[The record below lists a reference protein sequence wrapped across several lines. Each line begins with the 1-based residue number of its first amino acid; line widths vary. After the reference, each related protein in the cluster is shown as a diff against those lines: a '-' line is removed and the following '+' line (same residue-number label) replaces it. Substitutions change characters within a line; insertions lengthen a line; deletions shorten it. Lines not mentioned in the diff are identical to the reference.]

1 MTLFFPTP
9 FARTGYEVT
18 SEPVKPPQRWY
29 KILYVQ
35 TILAVILG
43 IAVGAFFP
51 NIGKQLKPLSDGFI
65 ALIKM
70 MIGPIIFCTVVHGI
84 ASLGDLRRLGRLG
97 LKAFLYFEVVS
108 TIALVVGLLVVN
120 LLKPGEG
127 FTAAG
132 ESFHA
137 EANEISTSQTA
148 AQPSKDQTTVDF
160 FLHIIPKTFVSA
172 FVSGDLLQVLLIS
185 ILVAV
190 SILSMGELGE
200 PALRSIEYVTQIFF
214 GVMNIVVRVAPL
226 GALGAMSYTVS
237 LHGIGTL
244 ERLLLL
250 MVGFYVTSALFILV
264 VLGGIAWFSGFSIF
278 RFLVFIREEIILVL
292 GTSSSE
298 TALPGLMKKTQ
309 ELGCSKA
316 TVQFVIPTGYSFNL
330 DGTNI
335 YMSMAAIFL
344 AQATNTTLTLWEQVS
359 LLAIAMLTSKG
370 ASGVTG
376 AGFVTLAATLQVV
389 PRIPIEALPLLLGID
404 RFMSECRAITNFI
417 GNGVA
422 TIVISRWEKE
432 LTAETLRENL
442 QK

>member
-1 MTLFFPTP
+1 MNEST
-9 FARTGYEVT
+9 
-18 SEPVKPPQRWY
+18 KPPQPWY

-35 TILAVILG
+35 TILAVLIG
-43 IAVGAFFP
+43 IAIGCFFP
-51 NIGKQLKPLSDGFI
+51 AFGKQLKPLSDGFI

-84 ASLGDLRRLGRLG
+84 ASIGDLRRLGRLG
-97 LKAFLYFEVVS
+97 GKAFLYFEVVS

-120 LLKPGEG
+120 TLRPGDG
-127 FTAAG
+127 FTAPG
-132 ESFHA
+132 ESIHV
-137 EANEISTSQTA
+137 EAKDVA
-148 AQPSKDQTTVDF
+148 ASESAIQAAKKQTTADF
-160 FLHIIPKTFVSA
+160 FLHIIPKTFLSA
-172 FVSGDLLQVLLIS
+172 FVEGELLQVLLIS

-190 SILSMGELGE
+190 SILAMGEQGE
-200 PALRSIEYVTQIFF
+200 PALRVVEVATQIFF
-214 GVMNIVVRVAPL
+214 GVMNLVVRLAPL
-226 GALGAMSYTVS
+226 GAFGAMGYTVS
-237 LHGIGTL
+237 LHGPAVL
-244 ERLLLL
+244 QKLLFL
-250 MVGFYVTSALFILV
+250 MVGFYLTSAIFIV
-264 VLGGIAWFSGFSIF
+264 CVLGAIAWFSGFSLF
-278 RFLVFIREEIILVL
+278 RFLYYIKEEIILVL

-309 ELGCSKA
+309 QLGCSKS

-344 AQATNTTLTLWEQVS
+344 AQATNTHLTLFEQCS
-359 LLAIAMLTSKG
+359 LLGIAMLTSKG

-389 PRIPIEALPLLLGID
+389 PRIPIDALPLLLGID

-422 TIVISRWEKE
+422 TVVISRWEKE
-432 LTAETLRENL
+432 LTSETLRKNL
-442 QK
+442 SSTAIEPMADP

>member
-148 AQPSKDQTTVDF
+148 AQPLS
-160 FLHIIPKTFVSA
+160 LIHI
-172 FVSGDLLQVLLIS
+172 
-185 ILVAV
+185 
-190 SILSMGELGE
+190 
-200 PALRSIEYVTQIFF
+200 
-214 GVMNIVVRVAPL
+214 
-226 GALGAMSYTVS
+226 
-237 LHGIGTL
+237 
-244 ERLLLL
+244 
-250 MVGFYVTSALFILV
+250 
-264 VLGGIAWFSGFSIF
+264 
-278 RFLVFIREEIILVL
+278 
-292 GTSSSE
+292 
-298 TALPGLMKKTQ
+298 
-309 ELGCSKA
+309 
-316 TVQFVIPTGYSFNL
+316 
-330 DGTNI
+330 
-335 YMSMAAIFL
+335 
-344 AQATNTTLTLWEQVS
+344 
-359 LLAIAMLTSKG
+359 
-370 ASGVTG
+370 
-376 AGFVTLAATLQVV
+376 
-389 PRIPIEALPLLLGID
+389 
-404 RFMSECRAITNFI
+404 
-417 GNGVA
+417 
-422 TIVISRWEKE
+422 
-432 LTAETLRENL
+432 
-442 QK
+442 

>member
-1 MTLFFPTP
+1 
-9 FARTGYEVT
+9 
-18 SEPVKPPQRWY
+18 
-29 KILYVQ
+29 
-35 TILAVILG
+35 
-43 IAVGAFFP
+43 
-51 NIGKQLKPLSDGFI
+51 
-65 ALIKM
+65 
-70 MIGPIIFCTVVHGI
+70 
-84 ASLGDLRRLGRLG
+84 
-97 LKAFLYFEVVS
+97 
-108 TIALVVGLLVVN
+108 
-120 LLKPGEG
+120 
-127 FTAAG
+127 
-132 ESFHA
+132 
-137 EANEISTSQTA
+137 
-148 AQPSKDQTTVDF
+148 
-160 FLHIIPKTFVSA
+160 
-172 FVSGDLLQVLLIS
+172 
-185 ILVAV
+185 
-190 SILSMGELGE
+190 MGERGE
-200 PALRSIEYVTQIFF
+200 PALRSIEYVTQIIF

-250 MVGFYVTSALFILV
+250 MVGFYLTSALFILV

-389 PRIPIEALPLLLGID
+389 PRIPMEALPLLLGID

-442 QK
+442 RK

>member
-1 MTLFFPTP
+1 P
-9 FARTGYEVT
+9 FARTDYEVT
-18 SEPVKPPQRWY
+18 SDTLKPPKRWY
-29 KILYVQ
+29 TSLYVQ
-35 TILAVILG
+35 TILAVLIG
-43 IAVGAFFP
+43 IAIGNFFP
-51 NIGKQLKPLSDGFI
+51 DIGKQLKPLSDGFI

-70 MIGPIIFCTVVHGI
+70 LIGPIIFCTVVHGI

-120 LLKPGEG
+120 VLKPGEG
-127 FTAAG
+127 FTAPG
-132 ESFHA
+132 ETFHA
-137 EANEISTSQTA
+137 EANEVSTTKTA
-148 AQPSKDQTTVDF
+148 VQPSKDQTSADF

-172 FVSGDLLQVLLIS
+172 FVSGDLLQVLLVSVLI
-185 ILVAV
+185 AV

-200 PALRSIEYVTQIFF
+200 PALRSIEYLTQIFF
-214 GVMNIVVRVAPL
+214 GVMNIVVRLAPL

-237 LHGIGTL
+237 LHGLGTL
-244 ERLLLL
+244 GRLLLL
-250 MVGFYVTSALFILV
+250 MVGFYLTSAFFIGV
-264 VLGGIAWFSGFSIF
+264 ILGGIAWFSGFSIF
-278 RFLVFIREEIILVL
+278 RFLYFIKEEILLVL

-298 TALPGLMKKTQ
+298 TGLPGLMKKTQ
-309 ELGCSKA
+309 ELGCSKS
-316 TVQFVIPTGYSFNL
+316 TVRFVIPTGYSFNL

-359 LLAIAMLTSKG
+359 LLAVSMLTSKG

-376 AGFVTLAATLQVV
+376 AGIVTLAATLQVV

-432 LTAETLRENL
+432 LDAETLRENL
-442 QK
+442 KR

>member
-1 MTLFFPTP
+1 LTDTIVRAP
-9 FARTGYEVT
+9 
-18 SEPVKPPQRWY
+18 KPWY
-29 KILYVQ
+29 KVLYIQ
-35 TILAVILG
+35 TILAVLLG
-43 IAVGAFFP
+43 IAIGYFFP
-51 NIGKQLKPLSDGFI
+51 DLGKQLKPLSDGFI

-84 ASLGDLRRLGRLG
+84 ASIGDLRRLGRIG
-97 LKAFLYFEVVS
+97 AKAFLYFEVVS
-108 TIALVVGLLVVN
+108 TIALVVGLIVVN
-120 LLKPGEG
+120 VLKPGEG
-127 FTAAG
+127 FTPPG
-132 ESFHA
+132 ETFHA
-137 EANEISTSQTA
+137 EAKDVAASQSA
-148 AQPSKDQTTVDF
+148 VQASQEQTTADF
-160 FLHIIPKTFVSA
+160 FLHIIPKTFLSA

-190 SILSMGELGE
+190 SIISMGELGE
-200 PALRSIEYVTQIFF
+200 PALKGIEYVTLIFF

-237 LHGIGTL
+237 LHGLETL
-244 ERLLLL
+244 EKLLYL
-250 MVGFYVTSALFILV
+250 MVGFYLTSAIFIAC
-264 VLGGIAWFSGFSIF
+264 VLGSIAWLFGFSIF
-278 RFLVFIREEIILVL
+278 RFLYYIREEIILVL

-309 ELGCSKA
+309 ALGCSKS

-344 AQATNTTLTLWEQVS
+344 AQATNTTLSLWEQVS

-389 PRIPIEALPLLLGID
+389 PRIPMEALPILLGID

-422 TIVISRWEKE
+422 TVAISRWEKE
-432 LTAETLRENL
+432 VTAETLRENM
-442 QK
+442 KK

>member
-1 MTLFFPTP
+1 M
-9 FARTGYEVT
+9 R
-18 SEPVKPPQRWY
+18 
-29 KILYVQ
+29 
-35 TILAVILG
+35 
-43 IAVGAFFP
+43 
-51 NIGKQLKPLSDGFI
+51 
-65 ALIKM
+65 
-70 MIGPIIFCTVVHGI
+70 
-84 ASLGDLRRLGRLG
+84 
-97 LKAFLYFEVVS
+97 
-108 TIALVVGLLVVN
+108 
-120 LLKPGEG
+120 PGEG

-137 EANEISTSQTA
+137 EANEISTNQTA

-172 FVSGDLLQVLLIS
+172 FVSGDLLQVLLVS

-190 SILSMGELGE
+190 SILSMGERGE
-200 PALRSIEYVTQIFF
+200 PALRSIEYVTQIIF

-250 MVGFYVTSALFILV
+250 MVGFYLTSALFILV

-389 PRIPIEALPLLLGID
+389 PRIPMEALPLLLGID

-442 QK
+442 RK

>member
-1 MTLFFPTP
+1 MNNTIVSAP
-9 FARTGYEVT
+9 
-18 SEPVKPPQRWY
+18 KPWY
-29 KILYVQ
+29 KILYIQ
-35 TILAVILG
+35 TILAVLLG
-43 IAVGAFFP
+43 IAIGYFYPDF
-51 NIGKQLKPLSDGFI
+51 GKQLKPFSDGFI

-84 ASLGDLRRLGRLG
+84 ASIGDLRRLGRLG
-97 LKAFLYFEVVS
+97 GKAFLYFEVVS

-120 LLKPGEG
+120 ILKPGEG
-127 FTAAG
+127 FTPPG
-132 ESFHA
+132 ETFHA
-137 EANEISTSQTA
+137 EAKDVAASQSA
-148 AQPSKDQTTVDF
+148 VQASKEQTTADF
-160 FLHIIPKTFVSA
+160 FLHIIPKTFLSA

-190 SILSMGELGE
+190 SIISMGELGE
-200 PALRSIEYVTQIFF
+200 PALRCVEYVTQIFF

-237 LHGIGTL
+237 LHGLETL
-244 ERLLLL
+244 EKLLYL
-250 MVGFYVTSALFILV
+250 MIGFYLTSAIFIAI
-264 VLGGIAWFSGFSIF
+264 VLGSIAWFSGFSIF
-278 RFLVFIREEIILVL
+278 RFLFFIREEIILVL

-309 ELGCSKA
+309 ALGCSKA

-344 AQATNTTLTLWEQVS
+344 AQATNTTLSLGEQVS

-422 TIVISRWEKE
+422 TVVISRWEKE
-432 LTAETLRENL
+432 LSAETLRENL
-442 QK
+442 TKNHP